1 MKKIIYILT
10 ASILMLTSA
19 ISAFAEE
26 RLQDNWKEKIMS
38 EKIAFLTMEMG
49 ITPEEAQVFWP
60 VYNQVDKERDEA
72 IRRVFRSYKDVED
85 AVAAGKGEKELN
97 KLLDEYL
104 AALKAQGEVE
114 QKAYKDYAKV
124 LPTEKLAKLYVAEEK
139 FRRHHIRKLHGGGSD
154 KAVSKR

>member
-1 MKKIIYILT
+1 MKKIIYIVT
-10 ASILMLTSA
+10 ASVLILTSA

-26 RLQDNWKEKIMS
+26 RFQNNWKEKIMS

-49 ITPEEAQVFWP
+49 ITPDEAQIFWP

-72 IRRVFRSYKDVED
+72 IRNVFRSYKAVED

-114 QKAYKDYAKV
+114 QKAYKEYAKV
-124 LPTEKLAKLYVAEEK
+124 LPAEKLAKLYVAEEK
-139 FRRHHIRKLHGGGSD
+139 FRRQHIRKLHGGNRPGQ
-154 KAVSKR
+154 K

>member
-1 MKKIIYILT
+1 MKKIIYIVT
-10 ASILMLTSA
+10 ASVLILTSA

-26 RLQDNWKEKIMS
+26 RFQNNWKEKIMS

-49 ITPEEAQVFWP
+49 ITPDEAQIFWP

-72 IRRVFRSYKDVED
+72 IRNVFRSYKAVED

-114 QKAYKDYAKV
+114 QKAYKEYAKV
-124 LPTEKLAKLYVAEEK
+124 LPAEKLANPQGYS
-139 FRRHHIRKLHGGGSD
+139 RQ
-154 KAVSKR
+154 

>member
-1 MKKIIYILT
+1 MKKIIYIVT
-10 ASILMLTSA
+10 ASVLILTSA

-26 RLQDNWKEKIMS
+26 RFQDNWKEKIMS

-72 IRRVFRSYKDVED
+72 IRSVFRSYKAVED

-114 QKAYKDYAKV
+114 QKAYKEYAKV
-124 LPTEKLAKLYVAEEK
+124 LPVEKLAKLYVAEEK
-139 FRRHHIRKLHGGGSD
+139 FRRQHIRKLHGGGD
-154 KAVSKR
+154 RPAPKR

>member
-1 MKKIIYILT
+1 MKKITYIIISSVL
-10 ASILMLTSA
+10 LLTSA

-26 RLQDNWKEKIMS
+26 RFQDNWKEKIMS

-154 KAVSKR
+154 KAASKR

>member
-1 MKKIIYILT
+1 MKKIIYIVT
-10 ASILMLTSA
+10 ASVLILTSA

-26 RLQDNWKEKIMS
+26 RFQDNWKEKIMS

-72 IRRVFRSYKDVED
+72 IRNVFRSYKAVED

-114 QKAYKDYAKV
+114 QKAYKEYAKV
-124 LPTEKLAKLYVAEEK
+124 LPVEKLAKLYVAEEK
-139 FRRHHIRKLHGGGSD
+139 FRRQHIRKLHGGNRPGQ
-154 KAVSKR
+154 K

>member
-1 MKKIIYILT
+1 MKKIIYIVT
-10 ASILMLTSA
+10 ASVLILTSA

-26 RLQDNWKEKIMS
+26 RFQDNWKEKIMS
-38 EKIAFLTMEMG
+38 EKIAFLTMEIG

-72 IRRVFRSYKDVED
+72 IRSVFRSYKAVED

-114 QKAYKDYAKV
+114 QKAYKEYAKV
-124 LPTEKLAKLYVAEEK
+124 LPVEKLAKLYVAEEK
-139 FRRHHIRKLHGGGSD
+139 FRRQHIRKLHGGNRPGQ
-154 KAVSKR
+154 K

>member
-19 ISAFAEE
+19 ISASAEE
-26 RLQDNWKEKIMS
+26 RFQDNWKEKIMS

-60 VYNQVDKERDEA
+60 VYNQVDKQRDEA
-72 IRRVFRSYKDVED
+72 IRSVFRSYKAVED

-104 AALKAQGEVE
+104 SALEAQGEVE

-124 LPTEKLAKLYVAEEK
+124 LPMEKLAKLYVAEEK
-139 FRRHHIRKLHGGGSD
+139 FRRQHIRKLHGGNRPGQ
-154 KAVSKR
+154 K

>member
-1 MKKIIYILT
+1 MKKIIYIVT
-10 ASILMLTSA
+10 ASVLILTSA

-26 RLQDNWKEKIMS
+26 RFQDNWKEKIMS

-49 ITPEEAQVFWP
+49 ITPDEAQIFWP

-72 IRRVFRSYKDVED
+72 IRNVFRSYKAVED

-114 QKAYKDYAKV
+114 QKAYKEYAKV
-124 LPTEKLAKLYVAEEK
+124 LPVEKLAKLYVAEEK
-139 FRRHHIRKLHGGGSD
+139 FRRQHIRKLHGGNRPGQ
-154 KAVSKR
+154 K

>member
-1 MKKIIYILT
+1 MKKIIYIVT
-10 ASILMLTSA
+10 ASVLILTSA

-26 RLQDNWKEKIMS
+26 RFQDNWKEKIMS

-72 IRRVFRSYKDVED
+72 IRSVFRSYKAVED

-114 QKAYKDYAKV
+114 QKAYKEYAKV
-124 LPTEKLAKLYVAEEK
+124 LPAEKLAKLYVAEEK
-139 FRRHHIRKLHGGGSD
+139 FRRQHIRKLHGGNRPGQ
-154 KAVSKR
+154 K

>member
-1 MKKIIYILT
+1 MKKITYIII
-10 ASILMLTSA
+10 ASVLLLTSA

-26 RLQDNWKEKIMS
+26 RFQDNWKEKIMS

-72 IRRVFRSYKDVED
+72 IRSVFRSYKAVED

-114 QKAYKDYAKV
+114 QKAYKEYAKV
-124 LPTEKLAKLYVAEEK
+124 LPVEKLAKLYVAEEK
-139 FRRHHIRKLHGGGSD
+139 FRRQHIRKLHGGNRPGQ
-154 KAVSKR
+154 K

>member
-1 MKKIIYILT
+1 MKKIIYIVT
-10 ASILMLTSA
+10 ASVLILTSA

-26 RLQDNWKEKIMS
+26 RFQDNWKEKIMS

-72 IRRVFRSYKDVED
+72 IRSVFRSYKAVED

-114 QKAYKDYAKV
+114 QKAYKEYAKV
-124 LPTEKLAKLYVAEEK
+124 LPVEKLAKLYVAEEK
-139 FRRHHIRKLHGGGSD
+139 FRRQHIRKLHGGNRPAQ
-154 KAVSKR
+154 K

>member
-1 MKKIIYILT
+1 MKKIIYIVT
-10 ASILMLTSA
+10 ASVLILTSA

-26 RLQDNWKEKIMS
+26 RFQDNWKEKIMS

-72 IRRVFRSYKDVED
+72 IRSVFRSYKAVED

-114 QKAYKDYAKV
+114 QKAHKEYAKV
-124 LPTEKLAKLYVAEEK
+124 LPVEKLAKLYVAEEK
-139 FRRHHIRKLHGGGSD
+139 FRRQHIRKLHGGNRPGQ
-154 KAVSKR
+154 K

>member
-1 MKKIIYILT
+1 MKKITYIIISSVL
-10 ASILMLTSA
+10 LLTSA

-26 RLQDNWKEKIMS
+26 RFQDNWKEKIMS

-139 FRRHHIRKLHGGGSD
+139 FRRHHIRKLHGGGND
-154 KAVSKR
+154 KAASKR

>member
-1 MKKIIYILT
+1 MKKIIYIVT
-10 ASILMLTSA
+10 ASVLILTSA

-26 RLQDNWKEKIMS
+26 RFQDNWKEKIMS

-72 IRRVFRSYKDVED
+72 IRSVFRSYKAVED

-114 QKAYKDYAKV
+114 QKAHKEYAKV
-124 LPTEKLAKLYVAEEK
+124 LPVEKLAKLYVAEEK
-139 FRRHHIRKLHGGGSD
+139 FRRQHIRKLHGGGD
-154 KAVSKR
+154 RPAPKR

>member
-1 MKKIIYILT
+1 MKKIIYIVT
-10 ASILMLTSA
+10 ASVLILTSA

-26 RLQDNWKEKIMS
+26 RFQDNWKEKIMS

-72 IRRVFRSYKDVED
+72 IRSVFRSYKAVED

-114 QKAYKDYAKV
+114 QKAYKEYAKV
-124 LPTEKLAKLYVAEEK
+124 LPVEKLAKLYGAEEK
-139 FRRHHIRKLHGGGSD
+139 FRRQHIRKLHGGNRPGQ
-154 KAVSKR
+154 K

>member
-1 MKKIIYILT
+1 MKKIIYIVT
-10 ASILMLTSA
+10 ASVLILTSA

-26 RLQDNWKEKIMS
+26 RFQDNWKDKIMS

-72 IRRVFRSYKDVED
+72 IRSVFRSYKAVED

-114 QKAYKDYAKV
+114 QKAYKEYAKV
-124 LPTEKLAKLYVAEEK
+124 LPVEKLAKLYVAEEK
-139 FRRHHIRKLHGGGSD
+139 FRRQHIRKLHGGNRPGQ
-154 KAVSKR
+154 K

>member
-1 MKKIIYILT
+1 MKKIIYIVT
-10 ASILMLTSA
+10 ASVLILTSA

-26 RLQDNWKEKIMS
+26 RFQDNWKEKIMS
-38 EKIAFLTMEMG
+38 EKIAFRTMEMG

-72 IRRVFRSYKDVED
+72 IRSVFRSYKAVED

-114 QKAYKDYAKV
+114 QKAYKEYAKV
-124 LPTEKLAKLYVAEEK
+124 LPVEKLAKLYVAEEK
-139 FRRHHIRKLHGGGSD
+139 FRRQHIRKLHGGNRPGQ
-154 KAVSKR
+154 K

>member
-1 MKKIIYILT
+1 MKKIIYIVT
-10 ASILMLTSA
+10 ASVLILTSA

-26 RLQDNWKEKIMS
+26 RFQDNWKEKIMS

-72 IRRVFRSYKDVED
+72 IRSVFRSYKAVED
-85 AVAAGKGEKELN
+85 AVAAGKGEKELS

-114 QKAYKDYAKV
+114 QKAYKEYAKV
-124 LPTEKLAKLYVAEEK
+124 LPVEKLAKLYVAEEK
-139 FRRHHIRKLHGGGSD
+139 FRRQHIRKLHGGNRPGQ
-154 KAVSKR
+154 K

>member
-19 ISAFAEE
+19 MSASAEE
-26 RLQDNWKEKIMS
+26 RFQDNWKEKIMS

-72 IRRVFRSYKDVED
+72 IRSVFRSYKAVED

-114 QKAYKDYAKV
+114 QKAYKEYAKV
-124 LPTEKLAKLYVAEEK
+124 LPVEKLAKLYVAEEK
-139 FRRHHIRKLHGGGSD
+139 FRRQHIRKLHGGNRPGQ
-154 KAVSKR
+154 K

>member
-19 ISAFAEE
+19 ISASAEE
-26 RLQDNWKEKIMS
+26 RFQDNWKEKIMS

-60 VYNQVDKERDEA
+60 VYNQVDKQRDEA
-72 IRRVFRSYKDVED
+72 IRNVFRSYKAVED
-85 AVAAGKGEKELN
+85 AVAAGKGEKELS
-97 KLLDEYL
+97 KLLDEHL
-104 AALKAQGEVE
+104 EALKAQGEVE

-124 LPTEKLAKLYVAEEK
+124 LPMEKLAKLYVAEEK
-139 FRRHHIRKLHGGGSD
+139 FRRQHIRKLHGGNRPGQ
-154 KAVSKR
+154 K

>member
-1 MKKIIYILT
+1 MKKIIYIVT
-10 ASILMLTSA
+10 ASVLILTSA

-26 RLQDNWKEKIMS
+26 RFQDNWKEKIMS

-72 IRRVFRSYKDVED
+72 IRSVFRSYKAVED

-114 QKAYKDYAKV
+114 QKAYKEYAKV
-124 LPTEKLAKLYVAEEK
+124 LPVEKLAKLYVAEEK
-139 FRRHHIRKLHGGGSD
+139 FRRQHIRKLHGGNRPG
-154 KAVSKR
+154 KK

>member
-1 MKKIIYILT
+1 MKKIIYIVT
-10 ASILMLTSA
+10 ASFLMLTSA

-26 RLQDNWKEKIMS
+26 RFQDNWKEKIMS

-72 IRRVFRSYKDVED
+72 IRSVFRSYKAVED

-114 QKAYKDYAKV
+114 QKAHKEYAKV
-124 LPTEKLAKLYVAEEK
+124 LPVEKLAKLYVAEEK
-139 FRRHHIRKLHGGGSD
+139 FRRQHIRKLHGGGD
-154 KAVSKR
+154 RPAPKR

>member
-1 MKKIIYILT
+1 MKKIIYIVT
-10 ASILMLTSA
+10 ASVLILTSA

-26 RLQDNWKEKIMS
+26 RFQDNWKEKIMS

-114 QKAYKDYAKV
+114 QKAYKEYAKV
-124 LPTEKLAKLYVAEEK
+124 LPVEKLAKLYVAEEK
-139 FRRHHIRKLHGGGSD
+139 FRRQHIRKLHGGNRPGQ
-154 KAVSKR
+154 K

>member
-1 MKKIIYILT
+1 MKKIIYIVS
-10 ASILMLTSA
+10 ASILILTSA

-26 RLQDNWKEKIMS
+26 RFQDNWKEKIMS

-72 IRRVFRSYKDVED
+72 IRSVFRSYKAVED

-114 QKAYKDYAKV
+114 QKAYKEYAKV
-124 LPTEKLAKLYVAEEK
+124 LPVEKLAKLYVAEEK
-139 FRRHHIRKLHGGGSD
+139 FRRQHIRKLHGGNRPGQ
-154 KAVSKR
+154 K

>member
-1 MKKIIYILT
+1 MKKIIYIVT
-10 ASILMLTSA
+10 ASVLILPSA

-26 RLQDNWKEKIMS
+26 RFQDNWKEKIMS
-38 EKIAFLTMEMG
+38 ENIAFLTMEMG

-72 IRRVFRSYKDVED
+72 IRSVFRSYKAVED

-114 QKAYKDYAKV
+114 QKAYKEYAKV
-124 LPTEKLAKLYVAEEK
+124 LPVEKLAKLYVAEEK
-139 FRRHHIRKLHGGGSD
+139 FRRQHIRKLHGGNRPGQ
-154 KAVSKR
+154 K

>member
-1 MKKIIYILT
+1 MKKIIYIVT
-10 ASILMLTSA
+10 ASVLILTSA

-26 RLQDNWKEKIMS
+26 RFQDNWKDKIMS

-49 ITPEEAQVFWP
+49 ITPEEAQIFWP

-72 IRRVFRSYKDVED
+72 IRSVFRSYKAVED

-114 QKAYKDYAKV
+114 QKAYKEYAKV
-124 LPTEKLAKLYVAEEK
+124 LPVEKLAKLYVAEEK
-139 FRRHHIRKLHGGGSD
+139 FRRQHIRKLHGGNRPGQ
-154 KAVSKR
+154 K

>member
-1 MKKIIYILT
+1 MKKIIYIVT
-10 ASILMLTSA
+10 ASVLILTSA

-26 RLQDNWKEKIMS
+26 RFQDNWKEKIMS

-49 ITPEEAQVFWP
+49 ITPDEAQIFWP

-72 IRRVFRSYKDVED
+72 IRNVFRSYKAVED

-114 QKAYKDYAKV
+114 QKAYKEYAKV
-124 LPTEKLAKLYVAEEK
+124 LPAEKLAKLYVAEEK
-139 FRRHHIRKLHGGGSD
+139 FRRQHIRKLHGGPEG
-154 KAVSKR
+154 RR

>member
-1 MKKIIYILT
+1 MKKIIYIVT
-10 ASILMLTSA
+10 ASFLMLTSA

-26 RLQDNWKEKIMS
+26 RFQDNWKEKIMS

-72 IRRVFRSYKDVED
+72 IRSVFRSYKAVED

-114 QKAYKDYAKV
+114 QKAYKEYAKV
-124 LPTEKLAKLYVAEEK
+124 LPVEKLAKLYVAEEK
-139 FRRHHIRKLHGGGSD
+139 FRRQHIRKLHGGGD
-154 KAVSKR
+154 RPAPKR